1 MRRIKALFTAPGK
14 VKFHLV
20 NGLLKTGVAGKYPSV
35 KGLICQ
41 REDNPRCAAS
51 NQGLEERF
59 AKAVEVAVAMTGNL
73 DEAVKSGA
81 CLSPR
86 FDRTFE

>member
-1 MRRIKALFTAPGK
+1 MRR
-14 VKFHLV
+14 
-20 NGLLKTGVAGKYPSV
+20 
-35 KGLICQ
+35 
-41 REDNPRCAAS
+41 S

-81 CLSPR
+81 CLSSR

>member
-1 MRRIKALFTAPGK
+1 MSDELEKKEP
-14 VKFHLV
+14 
-20 NGLLKTGVAGKYPSV
+20 
-35 KGLICQ
+35 
-41 REDNPRCAAS
+41 
-51 NQGLEERF
+51 GLEERF